1 LTRPRIRALARLSTG
16 ENGGL
21 AAGLPVGLVALLA
34 AVVLV
39 AILYVVASREPDEIR
54 GWAELR
60 LAAGGCVVDH
70 ALSRNAS
77 TCERTGAGIYRVT
90 FTKSLRGTTAVG
102 SRGTCCPGRISA
114 SIDSERTVLVVVEPD
129 VRAPITASILVP

>member
-1 LTRPRIRALARLSTG
+1 M
-16 ENGGL
+16 
-21 AAGLPVGLVALLA
+21 VALLA

-60 LAAGGCVVDH
+60 LEANGCVVEQ

-77 TCERTGAGIYRVT
+77 GCERTGGGTYRVT
-90 FTKSLRGTTAVG
+90 FTEGLRGTTVVA
-102 SRGTCCPGRISA
+102 SRGTCCPGPISA
-114 SIDSERTVLVVVEPD
+114 SVESDTSVLVVVEPGA
-129 VRAPITASILVP
+129 RETIRASILVP